1 MKRKHTKQP
10 AAQVPAPQPRREVAR
25 LSPDPEQGLT
35 LHQVKERQQNGWAN
49 DPVDS
54 PTKTVGQI
62 VRENVFTFFNFIF
75 VVLAAL
81 LVAVGSFDDMLFLLI
96 AVANT
101 GIGIV
106 QQLRSKQTVDKL
118 NLLAAP
124 RANVVREGNL
134 ISVPAAQLVRDDVA
148 ELASGDQIPADAT
161 VLSGQVQV
169 NEALITG
176 EADAVTKEPGDHLLS
191 GSFVI
196 SGKCRARMDQ
206 VGADSYASKLTLA
219 AKKDGGPGK
228 SEMMRSLDSLIRFIG
243 IVLIPIGAA
252 LFYNQ
257 FVNQDLGLRQSVV
270 STVAALIG
278 MIPEGL
284 FLLTSVA
291 LAVSVVRLAQNRTL
305 IHEMNAIETLARVDV
320 LCVDKT
326 GTVTSPQMQVR
337 EVVPLDPE
345 SCSETDITDILGA
358 FYRVLDPDNDTA
370 KAIADKFPRGPGWP
384 DRGAVPFTSATK
396 WSAVNFLDRGAY
408 VVGAPEYILGQDF
421 AALEKRTAPYA
432 AQGCRVLLLAQC
444 DGAEIGRLHGV
455 VIPLALL
462 VLENPIRPNA
472 PKVFDYF
479 HTQGVDVKV
488 ISGDNPVTVSAVA
501 AQAGIRNAE
510 QWVDARELQTDQDIA
525 AAVREYTVFGR
536 VVPNQK
542 RKIVRALQS
551 QGHTVAMTGDGVNDV
566 LALKDADCGVAMAS
580 GADAACQV
588 AQLVLLDSD
597 FAAMPKVVAEGRR
610 VINNIQRASALYL
623 VKNILSFF
631 LALIT
636 LFAAFPYPF
645 VPIQLTLISAL
656 TIGVPSFFLAL
667 EPNHDLVKGKF
678 LHNVLRRAFP
688 GGLTA
693 IFVILFAELFV
704 YTFDLTLAELSTI
717 CVILM
722 AVNGLMVIYYAARPL
737 DAKRLVLL
745 VAMSAAM
752 FVAVVFY
759 GAFFSLSSLSFAAW
773 LVLIVLVLLVVPI
786 QMGLEWCFDRCTTAL
801 DRRRERLAKRRRAP
815 RRPRPAHRS
824 RRRR

>member
-1 MKRKHTKQP
+1 MIH
-10 AAQVPAPQPRREVAR
+10 
-25 LSPDPEQGLT
+25 LLWT
-35 LHQVKERQQNGWAN
+35 LAVSG
-49 DPVDS
+49 
-54 PTKTVGQI
+54 
-62 VRENVFTFFNFIF
+62 
-75 VVLAAL
+75 VVLALGLSLLLRWLGAAGLPAPCAVPASAPRGCEVSRRELLHVFSAAL
-81 LVAVGSFDDMLFLLI
+81 LFRLTVFL
-96 AVANT
+96 A
-101 GIGIV
+101 
-106 QQLRSKQTVDKL
+106 
-118 NLLAAP
+118 
-124 RANVVREGNL
+124 
-134 ISVPAAQLVRDDVA
+134 
-148 ELASGDQIPADAT
+148 
-161 VLSGQVQV
+161 
-169 NEALITG
+169 
-176 EADAVTKEPGDHLLS
+176 
-191 GSFVI
+191 
-196 SGKCRARMDQ
+196 
-206 VGADSYASKLTLA
+206 
-219 AKKDGGPGK
+219 
-228 SEMMRSLDSLIRFIG
+228 
-243 IVLIPIGAA
+243 
-252 LFYNQ
+252 
-257 FVNQDLGLRQSVV
+257 
-270 STVAALIG
+270 VAALACLVLYPGTGLSWATDIWKKWDAWHYVG
-278 MIPEGL
+278 LAELGYTGYWEDGRPLFLVFFPLYPWLVRLVCPLTGHNTMAAGLMVSFLCYSAGCVYLYRLAAWELGKGAARRTVLFLSLFPYAFFFGGVMTEGL

-824 RRRR
+824 RRHRGVLFDR